1 MAVSGKNIRLVTTI
15 TKATDD
21 EIRRK
26 AEHLGVT
33 YRVAVS
39 MALSVGL
46 KMMDVSANPLKYM
59 TPDGL
64 KVIDAIGPAKLQ
76 MPAQEEERILEDV
89 RLGLAADKR
98 AARKKSAAKKR
109 SSLKKK

>member
-1 MAVSGKNIRLVTTI
+1 MAVSRKNVRLVTTI
-15 TKATDD
+15 TKATDE

-46 KMMDVSANPLKYM
+46 KMMDVSVNPLKYM

-64 KVIDAIGPAKLQ
+64 KVMDAIGPANLQ
-76 MPAQEEERILEDV
+76 MPTQEEERIMEDV
-89 RLGLAADKR
+89 RLGQAADER
-98 AARKKSAAKKR
+98 AARKASTTKKRASAKK
-109 SSLKKK
+109 K

>member
-15 TKATDD
+15 TKATDN
-21 EIRRK
+21 EIRRMS
-26 AEHLGVT
+26 EHLGVT

-64 KVIDAIGPAKLQ
+64 KVMDAIKPVDLK
-76 MPAQEEERILEDV
+76 MPSGEEERIMDDA
-89 RLGLAADKR
+89 RLALAADER
-98 AARKKSAAKKR
+98 AARKASATKKHA
-109 SSLKKK
+109 SKKKK